1 LVFRGRGLQA
11 ETDCYSSPA
20 NQGCASCP
28 RKGSWRDA
36 TPDDFRRK
44 RRQIQAYGLP
54 VRSPYLNPLENHV
67 NICVGWLPSAEL
79 PARCAFQGGNDMA
92 AGIEIA
98 SMPV

>member
-1 LVFRGRGLQA
+1 M
-11 ETDCYSSPA
+11 
-20 NQGCASCP
+20 
-28 RKGSWRDA
+28 
-36 TPDDFRRK
+36 
-44 RRQIQAYGLP
+44 
-54 VRSPYLNPLENHV
+54 RSPYLNPLENHV